1 VPEHLFSR
9 RLNTSDGAWTL
20 STPIFRGI
28 DCIVKASGLQALFS
42 CRPADWLVSRKLQ
55 VGAPRPTL
63 GKYTQ
68 RSGMPRDMRSCRDLS
83 RHRHCD
89 HSSIHTGYGHMSVLA
104 TGNWVHRQSVYISVL
119 YYRVHRSL
127 SQNHILTQL
136 NPTNTHWLF
145 LICLSIII
153 PSMPA
158 SSKWRIPFTFSDSN
172 FMCVLYVLT
181 CLQFP
186 CSSSSMT

>member
-1 VPEHLFSR
+1 
-9 RLNTSDGAWTL
+9 
-20 STPIFRGI
+20 
-28 DCIVKASGLQALFS
+28 
-42 CRPADWLVSRKLQ
+42 
-55 VGAPRPTL
+55 
-63 GKYTQ
+63 
-68 RSGMPRDMRSCRDLS
+68 MRSCRDLS
-83 RHRHCD
+83 RHRHCE

-127 SQNHILTQL
+127 PQNHILTQL

-145 LICLSIII
+145 LICLNIII

-172 FMCVLYVLT
+172 LTCVFYVLT
-181 CLQFP
+181 RVQFP
-186 CSSSSMT
+186 CTSSSMTYLSPLNTCSQALRFVFYSLLLLHSSGTQHTALRHPLSIFFSQNVRPSFTAV